1 MNKKSIIWNIE
12 KNKLKELVQNCHSF
26 SCVLKKL
33 AINNKGGNVKT
44 LKNRLNF
51 DSIDY
56 THIVCGKDSNK
67 GKTFNNKNI
76 IPLEKILV
84 EKSNYSRGCLK
95 KRLIANNILQNICA
109 SCGIKNIWNGNTLVL
124 QLDHING
131 IKNDNRIENLR
142 LLCPNCHSQTETFSG
157 KALKKKYFCFTCNK
171 KTSRK
176 STACSTCSSI
186 LRRKFNPTRQELEYL
201 IQSHSMVAIGK
212 MFGVSDNAVRKR
224 CIKFGISI

>member
-1 MNKKSIIWNIE
+1 MK
-12 KNKLKELVQNCHSF
+12 
-26 SCVLKKL
+26 
-33 AINNKGGNVKT
+33 
-44 LKNRLNF
+44 
-51 DSIDY
+51 
-56 THIVCGKDSNK
+56 
-67 GKTFNNKNI
+67 
-76 IPLEKILV
+76 
-84 EKSNYSRGCLK
+84 
-95 KRLIANNILQNICA
+95 ANNINENKYINLKYCYDTGKLFWKVQVAIRSKAGSLAGTKTNNGYIILKLNGINIQA
-109 SCGIKNIWNGNTLVL
+109 HRVVYELHHGEQDWAAYEI
-124 QLDHING
+124 DHING